1 MLQPEP
7 SHRVRNRGDRMKVKG
22 ITTIDS
28 EINFGECEIH
38 AVPERIKRLFPDQN
52 LVKITENGK
61 SYILNTD
68 YIVLIFTKD

>member
-1 MLQPEP
+1 
-7 SHRVRNRGDRMKVKG
+7 MKVDG

-38 AVPERIKRLFPDQN
+38 EVPERIKRFFPDQN

-61 SYILNTD
+61 NYILNTD
-68 YIVLIFTKD
+68 YIVLLFTKV